1 MFMNGT
7 TVLGNEGS
15 AGESETQIRKGYKA
29 AKGDKVV
36 TKQREAGAQGST
48 DSRAQTVRCAADFL
62 LILNK
67 GWRGMS
73 CMGEPWLW
81 KGSAMC
87 TVKVSGGDYNIWSGL
102 RVLGLCAQCK

>member
-1 MFMNGT
+1 M
-7 TVLGNEGS
+7 LGNEGS
-15 AGESETQIRKGYKA
+15 GGENETQIRKGYKA
-29 AKGDKVV
+29 AKGEKGVM
-36 TKQREAGAQGST
+36 KQREAGAQGST

-81 KGSAMC
+81 KGSTMY
-87 TVKVSGGDYNIWSGL
+87 TVKVSGGDYNIWLGL
-102 RVLGLCAQCK
+102 RVLGLCA